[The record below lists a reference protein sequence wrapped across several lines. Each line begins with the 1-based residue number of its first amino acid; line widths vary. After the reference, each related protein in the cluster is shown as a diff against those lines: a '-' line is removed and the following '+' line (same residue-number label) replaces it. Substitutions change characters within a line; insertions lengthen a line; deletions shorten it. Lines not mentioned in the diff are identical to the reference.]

1 MTVSHIN
8 TGLTSPVY
16 DAYSHQVYVTDA
28 NNYPTDSGGSLYSID
43 ITQNPP
49 VVVESL
55 PLAYGNGFTGS
66 GPVVDPIAGMI
77 YVNAPAAYAYP
88 IPIPPATGTTCV
100 NAIFQFPVGFLGVT
114 SGTPT
119 VPQEAAVG
127 NCQFTYNTYSGDFD
141 NTYYTGAG
149 NTGNFYVCGNAGGA
163 SDSTPALYQIPMSG
177 TFGGASHAGTLGPIF
192 TTAIGNTCGP
202 VTEFYNANAAPA
214 KDWIFTSMEGGSATA
229 VAATCEGTVGSTG
242 CIMSFNVTS
251 GTLPATATASVSAA
265 GGASGVI
272 VDNSVESA
280 PTGAS
285 QVYFTPLMDQACTTT
300 IPDSPA
306 ATGGCAIQASQS
318 GLN

>member
-1 MTVSHIN
+1 
-8 TGLTSPVY
+8 
-16 DAYSHQVYVTDA
+16 
-28 NNYPTDSGGSLYSID
+28 
-43 ITQNPP
+43 
-49 VVVESL
+49 
-55 PLAYGNGFTGS
+55 
-66 GPVVDPIAGMI
+66 
-77 YVNAPAAYAYP
+77 
-88 IPIPPATGTTCV
+88 
-100 NAIFQFPVGFLGVT
+100 
-114 SGTPT
+114 
-119 VPQEAAVG
+119 
-127 NCQFTYNTYSGDFD
+127 
-141 NTYYTGAG
+141 
-149 NTGNFYVCGNAGGA
+149 
-163 SDSTPALYQIPMSG
+163 MSG

-192 TTAIGNTCGP
+192 TTATGNTCGP